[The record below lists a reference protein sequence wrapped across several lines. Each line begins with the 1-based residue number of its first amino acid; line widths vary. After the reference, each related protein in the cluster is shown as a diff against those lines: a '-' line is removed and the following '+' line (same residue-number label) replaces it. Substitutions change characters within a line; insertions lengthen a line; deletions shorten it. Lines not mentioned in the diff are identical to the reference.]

1 MNQVN
6 QININMNKYFQVLDH
21 FNPIKS
27 IGEVIKLVGI
37 LIESRGPASSIGEL
51 CEIYPTNI
59 SKPISAQVVGFQG
72 ENILLMP
79 FGDIGGIKAG
89 SRVVSH
95 QRLPMVKVGRELLG
109 RVIDGL
115 GNPLDNKG
123 EYGIEGEY
131 SLYNPAL
138 KPLERERITEHL
150 LTGIRSIDTMLTIGR
165 GQKVGIFS
173 GSGVGKSTTLGMIAK
188 NTEADI
194 NVIALIGERGKEVR
208 EFIENNLGDEGL
220 QKSVI
225 IAATSELPALVR
237 IRAAFMATSIA
248 EFFRDS
254 GKDVLLM
261 MDSIT
266 RFAMAQ
272 REIGLAI
279 GEPPSSR
286 GYTPSVFTLL
296 PKLMERTGKAI
307 NGGSITSLYTVLVEG
322 DDLNEPISD
331 ASRSIL
337 DGHIVLTRELAH
349 AAHYPP
355 VDILLSNSRA
365 MIDIVEKD
373 HMNKANRLREL
384 IASYKDAEDLI
395 NIGGYVSGRN
405 KKIDFVI
412 DKKEKIDSFL
422 KQEIN
427 ENVALNESK
436 KQLFEFVNDYES
448 I

>member
-1 MNQVN
+1 MEKMTKAS
-6 QININMNKYFQVLDH
+6 INFQKYFQILDH

-27 IGEVIKLVGI
+27 IGEANKLVGI
-37 LIESRGPASSIGEL
+37 IIESRGPACSIGEL
-51 CEIYPTNI
+51 CEIYPSNN
-59 SKPISAQVVGFQG
+59 SRPISAQVVGFQG

-115 GNPLDNKG
+115 GNPLDNKDD
-123 EYGIEGEY
+123 YRIEGEY

-138 KPLERERITEHL
+138 KPFERERIREIL
-150 LTGIRSIDTMLTIGR
+150 PTGIRAIDVLLTIGK

-173 GSGVGKSTTLGMIAK
+173 GSGVGKSTTLGMIAR
-188 NTEADI
+188 NTGADI

-208 EFIENNLGDEGL
+208 EFIENNLGAEGL
-220 QKSVI
+220 ARSVI

-248 EFFRDS
+248 EFFRDL

-261 MDSIT
+261 MDSVT

-296 PKLMERTGKAI
+296 PKLMERTGKAR
-307 NGGSITSLYTVLVEG
+307 NSGSITSLYTVLVEG
-322 DDLNEPISD
+322 DDINEPISD

-337 DGHIVLTRELAH
+337 DGHIVLTRELANS
-349 AAHYPP
+349 AHYPP
-355 VDILLSNSRA
+355 IDILSSNSRA
-365 MIDIVEKD
+365 MIDIVDEE
-373 HMNKANRLREL
+373 HMTLANKLKEL
-384 IASYKDAEDLI
+384 LASYKDAEDLI

-405 KKIDFVI
+405 KKIDYVI
-412 DKKEKIDSFL
+412 KKKDEIDGFL
-422 KQEIN
+422 KQGIKEKADF
-427 ENVALNESK
+427 EESK
-436 KQLFEFVNDYES
+436 NQLIGILKDYES
-448 I
+448 V

>member
-1 MNQVN
+1 M
-6 QININMNKYFQVLDH
+6 DH

-27 IGEVIKLVGI
+27 IGEVKKLVGI
-37 LIESRGPASSIGEL
+37 IIESRGPACSIGEL
-51 CEIYPTNI
+51 CEIYPAGY
-59 SKPISAQVVGFQG
+59 SKPISAQVVGFQE

-95 QRLPMVKVGRELLG
+95 QRLPMVNVGRELLG

-115 GNPLDNKG
+115 GNPLDGK
-123 EYGIEGEY
+123 EDYRIENEY

-138 KPLERERITEHL
+138 KPFERERIREVL
-150 LTGIRSIDTMLTIGR
+150 PTGIRAIDVLLTIGK

-173 GSGVGKSTTLGMIAK
+173 GSGVGKSTTLGMIAR
-188 NTEADI
+188 NTGADI

-208 EFIENNLGDEGL
+208 EFIENNLGTEGL
-220 QKSVI
+220 SRSVI

-237 IRAAFMATSIA
+237 IRAAFMATSIS
-248 EFFRDS
+248 EFFRDL
-254 GKDVLLM
+254 GQDVLLM

-296 PKLMERTGKAI
+296 PKLMERTGKSI
-307 NGGSITSLYTVLVEG
+307 KRGSITSLYTVLVEG
-322 DDLNEPISD
+322 DDINEPISD

-337 DGHIVLTRELAH
+337 DGHIVLTRDLANST
-349 AAHYPP
+349 HYPP
-355 VDILLSNSRA
+355 IDILMSNSRA
-365 MIDIVEKD
+365 MMDIVDEEHIKYA
-373 HMNKANRLREL
+373 NKLKEL
-384 IASYKDAEDLI
+384 LAAYKDAEDLV
-395 NIGGYVSGRN
+395 NIGGYVTGRN

-412 DKKEKIDSFL
+412 NKKETIDSFL
-422 KQEIN
+422 KQGIKEKTDIFQ
-427 ENVALNESK
+427 AK
-436 KQLFEFVNDYES
+436 KQLFEIVKEYES
-448 I
+448 VPI

>member
-1 MNQVN
+1 MTDVA
-6 QININMNKYFQVLDH
+6 INFRKYHQVLDH

-27 IGEVIKLVGI
+27 IGEVNKLVGI
-37 LIESRGPASSIGEL
+37 IIESRGPACSIGEL
-51 CEIYPTNI
+51 CEIYPSTG
-59 SKPISAQVVGFQG
+59 SKHISAQVVGFQG

-95 QRLPMVKVGRELLG
+95 QRLPMVKVSKELLG

-115 GNPLDNKG
+115 GYPLDGKG
-123 EYGIEGEY
+123 DYRIEGEY

-138 KPLERERITEHL
+138 KPFERERIREVL
-150 LTGIRSIDTMLTIGR
+150 STGIRAIDTILTIGK

-173 GSGVGKSTTLGMIAK
+173 GSGVGKSTTLGMIAR
-188 NTEADI
+188 NTEADV

-208 EFIENNLGDEGL
+208 EFIENNLGAKGL
-220 QKSVI
+220 ARSVV

-248 EFFRDS
+248 EYFRDL

-261 MDSIT
+261 MDSVT

-307 NGGSITSLYTVLVEG
+307 NSGSITSLYTVLVEG
-322 DDLNEPISD
+322 DDINEPISD

-337 DGHIVLTRELAH
+337 DGHIVLTRDLANS
-349 AAHYPP
+349 AHYPP
-355 VDILLSNSRA
+355 IDILMSNSRA
-365 MIDIVEKD
+365 MKDIVDKD
-373 HMNKANRLREL
+373 LYVLSHKLREL
-384 IASYKDAEDLI
+384 LATYKDAEDLV

-405 KKIDFVI
+405 KRIDYVI
-412 DKKEKIDSFL
+412 KKRDEINSFL
-422 KQEIN
+422 RQTVEEK
-427 ENVALNESK
+427 ADFSTSK
-436 KQLFEFVNDYES
+436 KGLFDLLKDYEGF
-448 I
+448 